1 MKRSRSGARRPA
13 DDSQDCSA
21 GQPAYHTPHTTAE
34 QRDNYCSIYAS
45 KPKAHPSPEYCAVC
59 KQPCVY
65 PFGPMKRPGDKVLVP
80 TCGQRC
86 YKMRW
91 RLQGITI
98 GPDGCEDMG
107 NSAVRPDVAVR
118 NTATH
123 ISSSDAKN
131 AMVGDA
137 LILGQSLPPQCLL
150 RLSAASRTLHRYAT
164 CDDVCIVFMHG
175 SLVRDLFASL
185 APSISVVADLMPKTF
200 IT

>member
-1 MKRSRSGARRPA
+1 MKRSRSSARRPA
-13 DDSQDCSA
+13 DDSQGSSA
-21 GQPAYHTPHTTAE
+21 GQPAYDTPRTTAE

-45 KPKAHPSPEYCAVC
+45 KPPEYCAVC

-131 AMVGDA
+131 TMVGDA

-185 APSISVVADLMPKTF
+185 APSILVVADLMPKTF

>member
-1 MKRSRSGARRPA
+1 
-13 DDSQDCSA
+13 
-21 GQPAYHTPHTTAE
+21 
-34 QRDNYCSIYAS
+34 
-45 KPKAHPSPEYCAVC
+45 
-59 KQPCVY
+59 
-65 PFGPMKRPGDKVLVP
+65 MKRPGDKVLVP
-80 TCGQRC
+80 TCGQR
-86 YKMRW
+86 MRW
-91 RLQGITI
+91 QLQEITI
-98 GPDGCEDMG
+98 GPDGCQDIG

-118 NTATH
+118 NTATR

-131 AMVGDA
+131 TMVGDA

-150 RLSAASRTLHRYAT
+150 RLSAASQTLHRYAT

>member
-1 MKRSRSGARRPA
+1 MKHSRSSARRPA

-21 GQPAYHTPHTTAE
+21 GQPAYYTPHTTAE
-34 QRDNYCSIYAS
+34 QRDNYCCIYAS
-45 KPKAHPSPEYCAVC
+45 KPPEYCAVC

-80 TCGQRC
+80 TCGQKC
-86 YKMRW
+86 YKMGW
-91 RLQGITI
+91 QLQRITI
-98 GPDGCEDMG
+98 GLDGCEDMG
-107 NSAVRPDVAVR
+107 NSAVQPDVAVR

-123 ISSSDAKN
+123 ISSSDAKST
-131 AMVGDA
+131 MVGDA
-137 LILGQSLPPQCLL
+137 LILGQSLLPQCLL

-185 APSISVVADLMPKTF
+185 APIISVVADLMPKTF

>member
-1 MKRSRSGARRPA
+1 MKRFCGSAGRPD
-13 DDSQDCSA
+13 DDSEDCSA
-21 GQPAYHTPHTTAE
+21 GQPAQQHDHYF
-34 QRDNYCSIYAS
+34 SIYAS
-45 KPKAHPSPEYCAVC
+45 KLCAVC
-59 KQPCVY
+59 KQACRY
-65 PFGPMKRPGDKVLVP
+65 PFGPVRWPEDQVLVP
-80 TCGQRC
+80 TCGQTC
-86 YKMRW
+86 YKKRW

-131 AMVGDA
+131 TMVGDA

-150 RLSAASRTLHRYAT
+150 RLSATSQTLHRYAT
-164 CDDVCIVFMHG
+164 CDDVCIVFVHG

>member
-1 MKRSRSGARRPA
+1 MKRSRSSARRPA
-13 DDSQDCSA
+13 DDSQGSSA
-21 GQPAYHTPHTTAE
+21 GQPAYDTPRTTAE

-45 KPKAHPSPEYCAVC
+45 KPPEYCAVC

-80 TCGQRC
+80 TCGQR
-86 YKMRW
+86 MRW
-91 RLQGITI
+91 QLQEITI
-98 GPDGCEDMG
+98 GPDGCQDIG

-118 NTATH
+118 NTATR

-131 AMVGDA
+131 TMVGDA

-150 RLSAASRTLHRYAT
+150 RLSAASQTLHRYAT

>member
-1 MKRSRSGARRPA
+1 MKRSRSSARRPA

-65 PFGPMKRPGDKVLVP
+65 PLILRFPGDKVLVP

-131 AMVGDA
+131 TMVGDA